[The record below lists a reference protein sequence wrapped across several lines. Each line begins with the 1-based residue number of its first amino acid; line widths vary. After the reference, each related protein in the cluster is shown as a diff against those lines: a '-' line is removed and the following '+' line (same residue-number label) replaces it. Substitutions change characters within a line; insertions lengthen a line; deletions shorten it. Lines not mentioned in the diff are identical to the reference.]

1 VAPDM
6 GATPITSIY
15 DSSNHDNGNSRADY
29 RILQ

>member
-1 VAPDM
+1 M